1 MAKLFKMFKML
12 RNNRG
17 RTGGYEET
25 DDAVIIAQLDEDE
38 KAEKEGREPV
48 DLIAKSKKK
57 ADDDSETSENTDQ
70 DDIEGES
77 EEEETN
83 ESEDN
88 HENESEEES
97 ETLTDEEKEAKR
109 IADEEAEKNKKPED
123 VDRDKLITEH
133 SKETGMTY
141 SDAKVDLEKTDKI
154 VEQFK
159 GDPKAMA
166 KAMRSKDREYDKLKN
181 EKGKEVDKP
190 VFQKLS
196 EGEFRDQCRERIEE
210 DPDKFI
216 DGYKRR
222 FPNKSE
228 SMTDDAIIDEVVE
241 REWTG
246 YQDYAT
252 GEETKLVE
260 GARKIKDD
268 FISGISEADRKYLP
282 EVKEMLERIK
292 PHQVF
297 SKTFDPQLLIDIAK
311 GKTHDAEI
319 KAVAEREYKR
329 GKEDAK
335 ILGLKGKG
343 GKGKPSGSGKK
354 SSGTTLNSDQ
364 RERAEEM
371 FSFDDGYE
379 PEKAHQMFKDTYEE
393 ELKENPRFI

>member
-1 MAKLFKMFKML
+1 MAKLFKML

-17 RTGGYEET
+17 MAGYVET
-25 DDAVIIAQLDEDE
+25 DDSVIIAQLEEDE
-38 KAEKEGREPV
+38 KAEEEGRDPV

-57 ADDDSETSENTDQ
+57 ADESDENDDDPNP
-70 DDIEGES
+70 DDINENPDDDEPGDGEGKPK
-77 EEEETN
+77 EEP
-83 ESEDN
+83 DDDP
-88 HENESEEES
+88 

-109 IADEEAEKNKKPED
+109 ISDEEAEKNKKPKD

-133 SKETGMTY
+133 SEETGMTY
-141 SDAKVDLEKTDKI
+141 SDAKADLEKTDKI
-154 VEQFK
+154 VDQFK
-159 GDPKAMA
+159 GDVKAMA

-181 EKGKEVDKP
+181 EKGKGTDKP
-190 VFQKLS
+190 AFQKLS
-196 EGEFRDQCRERIEE
+196 ENEFRDQCRERIEE

-228 SMTDDAIIDEVVE
+228 SMTDDSIIDEVVD

-282 EVKEMLERIK
+282 EVKEMLERVK

-311 GKTHDAEI
+311 GRTHDAEI
-319 KAVAEREYKR
+319 KAVAAREYKR

-343 GKGKPSGSGKK
+343 GHGKPSGSGKK
-354 SSGTTLNSDQ
+354 GSGVALNTDQ
-364 RERAEEM
+364 KERAEAM

-379 PEKAHQMFKDTYEE
+379 PEKAHQMFKETYAE
-393 ELKENPRFI
+393 ELKDNPRFI